1 MQLTLE
7 FTGEAAESFSEITRK
22 AGSGENALRRALCVF
37 DLVQTLQEK
46 GFEIILRHPDGG
58 DHVLRDVWTGEPVFV
73 IGPSDFE

>member
-37 DLVQTLQEK
+37 DLVQTLQE
-46 GFEIILRHPDGG
+46 F
-58 DHVLRDVWTGEPVFV
+58 
-73 IGPSDFE
+73 